1 VRVAEPGRL
10 VEFESGLRW
19 RVLFPELE
27 HEAASGYL
35 RELAAT
41 DSSPS
46 TLRSYAFD
54 LLRWFRFLHRQFT
67 PWERAE
73 RLDVR
78 SLVEWLREAP
88 NPAPGRRGATGF
100 GEPGYR
106 QAVARGDIRESHDQ
120 HQLSVLFGFYEWAC
134 SSDVG
139 PLVNPVPAQRGRG
152 GERLPAA
159 LILGQRRRARPT
171 PPSSACRWR

>member
-1 VRVAEPGRL
+1 MLWRLRIHSRAWSPERTIATRLVAEPGRL

-67 PWERAE
+67 PWERSGWTCDRWSSGCA
-73 RLDVR
+73 RPRTRRRADA
-78 SLVEWLREAP
+78 AP
-88 NPAPGRRGATGF
+88 PG
-100 GEPGYR
+100 
-106 QAVARGDIRESHDQ
+106 S
-120 HQLSVLFGFYEWAC
+120 
-134 SSDVG
+134 
-139 PLVNPVPAQRGRG
+139 VNPVTDKP
-152 GERLPAA
+152 LLAA
-159 LILGQRRRARPT
+159 TYASRTINI
-171 PPSSACRWR
+171 S